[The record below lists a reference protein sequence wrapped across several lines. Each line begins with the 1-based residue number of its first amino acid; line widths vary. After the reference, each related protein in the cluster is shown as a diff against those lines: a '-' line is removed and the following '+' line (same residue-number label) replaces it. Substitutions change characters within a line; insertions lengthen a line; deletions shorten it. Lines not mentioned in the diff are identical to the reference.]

1 MLKEDHE
8 ALPPEQRLA
17 LSYTRPDLRPA
28 LASFFALD
36 RRFGQIVA
44 KTSEPVMGQMRLAW
58 WREQLEK
65 PVGDRPAGDFL
76 LDAVSQYWAGQE
88 EGMVSLVDGWEELLV
103 IDNLT
108 RAEAKRFCS
117 NRARPLAL
125 LAARC
130 GSGAGVRAQ
139 AAGERWAAAD
149 AAVHVSSD
157 EEREV
162 LLATGLGRTSGKGGI
177 PRSMR
182 GLAVLEALALR
193 SMRRGGRPL
202 MDGRGAA
209 LTALRAGLL
218 GR

>member
-36 RRFGQIVA
+36 RRFGRIVA
-44 KTSEPVMGQMRLAW
+44 KSSEPVIGQMRLAW

-65 PVGDRPAGDFL
+65 PVSDRPAGDLL
-76 LDAVSQYWAGQE
+76 LDAVSQHWAGQE
-88 EGMVSLVDGWEELLV
+88 EVLLSLVDGWEELLV
-103 IDNLT
+103 VPTLT
-108 RAEAKRFCS
+108 PAVAARFCAR
-117 NRARPLAL
+117 RARAL
-125 LAARC
+125 SLMAASC
-130 GSGAGVRAQ
+130 GNGAGKRAQ

-162 LLATGLGRTSGKGGI
+162 LLATGLGRASGKGSTA
-177 PRSMR
+177 RSMR

-193 SMRRGGRPL
+193 SLRRGGRPL

-209 LTALRAGLL
+209 LVALRAGLL